1 MAGVTAAVMAIKA
14 IKARLKLGLK
24 RGIKG
29 RSDGAGRNGST
40 ASRGAERAARGAV
53 ARRGSA
59 GAVGKMDPTSGV
71 HTSARGEREGAD
83 DGRRDSKKKTYFA
96 KYAKAGAAERLGPAC
111 GLRPAGEER
120 ASGAGWAEGRPGRKV
135 GRAESK
141 EKNNFRI
148 KIGFL
153 NLARLWKFVEED
165 LGGILT

>member
-1 MAGVTAAVMAIKA
+1 MTEGVIQRRRRILQNTPRQ
-14 IKARLKLGLK
+14 AR
-24 RGIKG
+24 
-29 RSDGAGRNGST
+29 
-40 ASRGAERAARGAV
+40 
-53 ARRGSA
+53 
-59 GAVGKMDPTSGV
+59 
-71 HTSARGEREGAD
+71 
-83 DGRRDSKKKTYFA
+83 
-96 KYAKAGAAERLGPAC
+96 AERLGPAC

-141 EKNNFRI
+141 EKNFRI